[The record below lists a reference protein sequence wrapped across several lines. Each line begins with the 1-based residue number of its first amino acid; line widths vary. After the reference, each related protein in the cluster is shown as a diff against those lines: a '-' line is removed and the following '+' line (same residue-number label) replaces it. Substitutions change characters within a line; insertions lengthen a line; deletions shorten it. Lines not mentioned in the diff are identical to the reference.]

1 MDFFEKY
8 PLIDILENSNYNG
21 LGWAVT
27 SVLFYLSLYH
37 FLLFVKSREKF
48 YLFYSLYAL
57 INAINLIKR
66 VKGVFTESINNEFP
80 DFFIHLN
87 FPFQFASYLI
97 FSYFLIEILNFR
109 KHFPKFTRFFSY
121 YALSTSLIFGV
132 LVLGRYLWDGY
143 GMMRGYYILVFMPCT
158 LIFLIYGVYLTVKTG
173 EKVRYFILVGYLTLG
188 VSSFLL
194 AYLTFGKAL
203 TFTNKYYYIYYLAV
217 LVENFLYTYAL
228 AIKQREVYEDKIEIQ
243 NVLVEKLREND
254 DLRERLNENLKDELK
269 LKEKKISFLE
279 ADAEEQR
286 MAKLSADYEK
296 QITLLHLQ
304 SLRSQM
310 NPHFIFNALNSI
322 KVFLIESD
330 KENAV
335 LYLNKFAKLI
345 RMVLESSRE
354 FKISL
359 GEELDIAKLY
369 LSLEAIR
376 FEEGIDFKI
385 TVERGINLRDTKV
398 PPLVFQPFLENAV
411 WHGLMPKRGP
421 KSILIRVG
429 KIDNGVTVSI
439 RDNGIG
445 REESTKRK
453 SKQTLQK
460 QSIGISL
467 SSDRLKFFN
476 ESEKF
481 NYHFEILDHD
491 GINSE
496 RGTEVVFHLQ
506 NHSFSKGIS

>member
-1 MDFFEKY
+1 MDFFTKY
-8 PLIDILENSNYNG
+8 SVIEVLENSNFNG

-37 FLLFVKSREKF
+37 FVLFVKSREKF

-66 VKGVFTESINNEFP
+66 VKGVFSEALYLEFSEV
-80 DFFIHLN
+80 FIHLN
-87 FPFQFASYLI
+87 FPIQFASYLI
-97 FSYFLIEILNFR
+97 FSFFLMEILNFR
-109 KHFPKFTRFFSY
+109 KHFPKFTTFFHY
-121 YALSTSLIFGV
+121 YALITSLIFGI
-132 LVLGRYLWDGY
+132 LVLGRYVWDGY
-143 GMMRGYYILVFMPCT
+143 DWMRGYYVFVFMPCT
-158 LIFLIYGVYLTVKTG
+158 LIFLIYGIYLTVKTG
-173 EKVRYFILVGYLTLG
+173 EKVRYFILTGYLILG
-188 VSSFLL
+188 FSSFVL
-194 AYLTFGKAL
+194 AFLTFGKDL
-203 TFTNKYYYIYYLAV
+203 TITNKYYYIYYLAV
-217 LVENFLYTYAL
+217 LAENFLYTYAL
-228 AIKQREVYEDKIEIQ
+228 AIKQREVYEEKFEIQ
-243 NVLVEKLREND
+243 AVLVEKLKENEE
-254 DLRERLNENLKDELK
+254 LREKLNLQLQSDLK
-269 LKEKKISFLE
+269 LKESQISFLE

-286 MAKLSADYEK
+286 VAKLRSDYEK

-354 FKISL
+354 FKISI

-376 FEEGIDFKI
+376 FEDGIGVHFEI
-385 TVERGINLRDTKV
+385 ERGVNLREVKV

-411 WHGLMPKRGP
+411 WHGLMGIKGQ
-421 KSILIRVG
+421 KTIRTRVFQ
-429 KIDNGVTVSI
+429 KEEGVVVSI

-445 REESTKRK
+445 RKESAKLNAHKTI
-453 SKQTLQK
+453 QK

-467 SSDRLKFFN
+467 STDRLQYFN
-476 ESEKF
+476 QSENL
-481 NYHFEILDHD
+481 NYWFEIIDHS
-491 GINSE
+491 GSGE
-496 RGTEVVFHLQ
+496 ESGTEVIFYL
-506 NHSFSKGIS
+506 NEK

>member
-1 MDFFEKY
+1 MIFFEKY
-8 PLIDILENSNYNG
+8 SMLEVLENSNFNG

-37 FLLFVKSREKF
+37 FVLFIKSSEKF

-66 VKGVFTESINNEFP
+66 VKGVFVEALFNEFSEV
-80 DFFIHLN
+80 FIHLN
-87 FPFQFASYLI
+87 FPIQFASYLI
-97 FSYFLIEILNFR
+97 FSFFLIEILNFR
-109 KHFPKFTRFFSY
+109 KHFPKFTSFFSY
-121 YALSTSLIFGV
+121 YALITSSIFGV
-132 LVLGRYLWDGY
+132 LVLGRYLWEGY
-143 GMMRGYYILVFMPCT
+143 DWMRGYYIHVFMPCT
-158 LIFLIYGVYLTVKTG
+158 LIFLIYGIYLTIKTG
-173 EKVRYFILVGYLTLG
+173 EKVRYFILTGFLILG
-188 VSSFLL
+188 ISTFIF
-194 AYLTFGKAL
+194 AFLTFGQDVSM
-203 TFTNKYYYIYYLAV
+203 TNRYYYIYYLAV

-228 AIKQREVYEDKIEIQ
+228 AIKQREVYEEQFIIR
-243 NVLVEKLREND
+243 NVLVEKLKENE
-254 DLRERLNENLKDELK
+254 DLREKLNLKLQNELK
-269 LKEKKISFLE
+269 LKESQISFLE

-286 MAKLSADYEK
+286 VAKLRSDYEK

-354 FKISL
+354 FKISI

-376 FEEGIDFKI
+376 FEDGIDFTI
-385 TVERGINLRDTKV
+385 DVERGVSLRDTKV

-411 WHGLMPKRGP
+411 WHGLMGIKGQ
-421 KSILIRVG
+421 KTIRIKVYQKEEG
-429 KIDNGVTVSI
+429 IVVSI

-445 REESTKRK
+445 RKESQKLNAHKTI
-453 SKQTLQK
+453 QK

-467 SSDRLKFFN
+467 STDRLQFFN
-476 ESEKF
+476 QSENL
-481 NYHFEILDHD
+481 NYSFELIDYT
-491 GINSE
+491 GSGE
-496 RGTEVVFHLQ
+496 EGGTEVLFYL
-506 NHSFSKGIS
+506 KIK

>member
-8 PLIDILENSNYNG
+8 PLISILENSNYNG

-37 FLLFVKSREKF
+37 FVLFVKSKEKF

-57 INAINLIKR
+57 INAVNLIKR
-66 VKGVFTESINNEFP
+66 VKGGFVETIYDEFP
-80 DFFIHLN
+80 EFFIHLN
-87 FPFQFASYLI
+87 FPIQFASYLI
-97 FSYFLIEILNFR
+97 FSFFLIEILNFR

-121 YALSTSLIFGV
+121 YALITSSIFGV
-132 LVLGRYLWDGY
+132 LVLGRYIWDGY
-143 GMMRGYYILVFMPCT
+143 DWMKDYYIYVFMPCT
-158 LIFLIYGVYLTVKTG
+158 FIFLIYGIYLTIKTG
-173 EKVRYFILVGYLTLG
+173 EKVRYYILTGYLILGISSFILAFLVMGKD
-188 VSSFLL
+188 VSM
-194 AYLTFGKAL
+194 A
-203 TFTNKYYYIYYLAV
+203 NKYFYIYYLAV
-217 LVENFLYTYAL
+217 MAENFLYTYAL
-228 AIKQREVYEDKIEIQ
+228 AIKQREVYEDKFHIQ
-243 NVLVEKLREND
+243 ALLVEKLQENE
-254 DLRERLNENLKDELK
+254 DLREKLNVNLKDELK
-269 LKEKKISFLE
+269 LKERKISFLE
-279 ADAEEQR
+279 ADYEEQR
-286 MAKLSADYEK
+286 VAKLSADYEK
-296 QITLLHLQ
+296 QITSLHLQ

-369 LSLEAIR
+369 LSLETIR
-376 FEEGIDFKI
+376 FDEGIDFKI
-385 TVERGINLRDTKV
+385 NVERGINLRDTKV

-411 WHGLMPKRGP
+411 WHGLMSKKGP
-421 KSILIRVG
+421 KSILIH
-429 KIDNGVTVSI
+429 IYQSHEGVTVSI
-439 RDNGIG
+439 RDNGVG
-445 REESTKRK
+445 RKESMKKK
-453 SKQTLQK
+453 SNQTIQK

-481 NYHFEILDHD
+481 NYHFEILDHE
-491 GINSE
+491 GSNSE
-496 RGTEVVFHLQ
+496 RGTEVVFYLQ
-506 NHSFSKGIS
+506 NA

>member
-8 PLIDILENSNYNG
+8 SFLEVLENSNYNG
-21 LGWAVT
+21 IGWAVT

-37 FLLFVKSREKF
+37 FVLFIKSREKF

-57 INAINLIKR
+57 INGINLIQR
-66 VKGVFTESINNEFP
+66 VKSVFTEAVYTEFSEL
-80 DFFIHLN
+80 FIHLN
-87 FPFQFASYLI
+87 FPIQFASYLI
-97 FSYFLIEILNFR
+97 FSFFLIEILNFR
-109 KHFPKFTRFFSY
+109 KHFPKFTTFFSY
-121 YALSTSLIFGV
+121 YALITSSIFGV

-143 GMMRGYYILVFMPCT
+143 AMMRGYYILVFMPCT
-158 LIFLIYGVYLTVKTG
+158 LILLIYGIYLTIKTG
-173 EKVRYFILVGYLTLG
+173 EKVRYFILAGYLILG
-188 VSSFLL
+188 GASFIF
-194 AYLTFGKAL
+194 AFLTFGKDVS
-203 TFTNKYYYIYYLAV
+203 FTNKYHYIYYLAV
-217 LVENFLYTYAL
+217 LAENFLYTYAL
-228 AIKQREVYEDKIEIQ
+228 AIKQREVYTDKFQIQ
-243 NVLVEKLREND
+243 TLLVEKLQENE
-254 DLRERLNENLKDELK
+254 DLRERLNENLRNELK
-269 LKEKKISFLE
+269 LKESQISFLE

-286 MAKLSADYEK
+286 VAKLSADYEK

-369 LSLEAIR
+369 ISLESIR
-376 FEEGIDFKI
+376 FEDGIDFTI
-385 TVERGINLRDTKV
+385 DVERGINLRDTKV

-411 WHGLMPKRGP
+411 WHGLMPKKGP
-421 KSILIRVG
+421 KSILIRVFSEE
-429 KIDNGVTVSI
+429 KGVVVSI

-445 REESTKRK
+445 RAASGKMK
-453 SKQTLQK
+453 ANQTIQK

-467 SSDRLKFFN
+467 SSDRLNFFN
-476 ESEKF
+476 QSEKF
-481 NYHFEILDHD
+481 NYYFEILDHD
-491 GINSE
+491 GNSVE
-496 RGTEVVFHLQ
+496 RGTEVVFHLR
-506 NHSFSKGIS
+506 K

>member
-1 MDFFEKY
+1 MDFLEKHTFIG
-8 PLIDILENSNYNG
+8 LLENSNFNG

-27 SVLFYLSLYH
+27 SVLFYLSIYH
-37 FLLFVKSREKF
+37 FLLFVKSRERF
-48 YLFYSLYAL
+48 YLFYSVYAL

-66 VKGVFTESINNEFP
+66 VKGVFVETLYNEYSE
-80 DFFIHLN
+80 FFIHLN
-87 FPFQFASYLI
+87 FPIQFASYLI
-97 FSYFLIEILNFR
+97 FSFFLIEILNFR
-109 KHFPKFTRFFSY
+109 KHFPEFTRFFSY
-121 YALSTSLIFGV
+121 YALVTSSIFGS
-132 LVLGRYLWDGY
+132 LVVGRYLWDGY
-143 GMMRGYYILVFMPCT
+143 DWMRDYYMYVFMPCT
-158 LIFLIYGVYLTVKTG
+158 LIFLIYGIYLTIKTG
-173 EKVRYFILVGYLTLG
+173 EKVRYHILVGYLILG
-188 VSSFLL
+188 ISSFIL
-194 AYLTFGKAL
+194 AFLVMGKDVSIAD
-203 TFTNKYYYIYYLAV
+203 KYFYIYYLAV
-217 LVENFLYTYAL
+217 MTENFLYTYAL
-228 AIKQREVYEDKIEIQ
+228 AIKQREVYEERFHMQDL
-243 NVLVEKLREND
+243 LVEKLQENE
-254 DLRERLNENLKDELK
+254 DLREKLKENLQSELK
-269 LKEKKISFLE
+269 LKESQISYLE

-286 MAKLSADYEK
+286 MAKLRADYEK

-369 LSLEAIR
+369 MSLEAIR
-376 FEEGIDFKI
+376 FEDELDFRI
-385 TVERGINLRDTKV
+385 NVDRGVSLRDIKV

-411 WHGLMPKRGP
+411 WHGLMSKKGA
-421 KSILIRVG
+421 KSVLVHVFRDGEDVM
-429 KIDNGVTVSI
+429 VSI

-445 REESTKRK
+445 RTESMKRK
-453 SKQTLQK
+453 IIQTIQK

-467 SSDRLKFFN
+467 SADRLKFFN

-481 NYHFEILDHD
+481 NYHFEIVDHE
-491 GINSE
+491 GNPTE
-496 RGTEVVFHLQ
+496 RGTEVVFYLR
-506 NHSFSKGIS
+506 KV

>member
-8 PLIDILENSNYNG
+8 PLIEVLENSNFNG

-37 FLLFVKSREKF
+37 FVLFIKSREKF

-57 INAINLIKR
+57 INAINLIQR
-66 VKGVFTESINNEFP
+66 VKGVFTEAVYSEYNEV
-80 DFFIHLN
+80 FIHLN
-87 FPFQFASYLI
+87 FPIQFASYLI
-97 FSYFLIEILNFR
+97 FSFFLIEILNFR
-109 KHFPKFTRFFSY
+109 KHFPKFTTFFTY
-121 YALSTSLIFGV
+121 YVLITSSIFGV

-143 GMMRGYYILVFMPCT
+143 ALMRGYYITVFMPCT
-158 LIFLIYGVYLTVKTG
+158 LMFLIYGIYLTIKTG
-173 EKVRYFILVGYLTLG
+173 EKVRYFILAGYLILG
-188 VSSFLL
+188 VSSFIF
-194 AYLTFGKAL
+194 AFLTFGKDASIS
-203 TFTNKYYYIYYLAV
+203 NKFYYIYYLAV
-217 LVENFLYTYAL
+217 LAENYLYTFAL
-228 AIKQREVYEDKIEIQ
+228 AIKQREVYEDKYQMQIL
-243 NVLVEKLREND
+243 LVEKLQENE
-254 DLRERLNENLKDELK
+254 DLREKLNDNLKNELQ
-269 LKEKKISFLE
+269 LKESHISFLE
-279 ADAEEQR
+279 ADVEEQR
-286 MAKLSADYEK
+286 VVKLKADYEK

-376 FEEGIDFKI
+376 FEDGIDFTI
-385 TVERGINLRDTKV
+385 DVDRGISLKETKV
-398 PPLVFQPFLENAV
+398 PPLVVQPFLENAV
-411 WHGLMPKRGP
+411 WHGLMCKKGT
-421 KSILIRVG
+421 KSILIRVY
-429 KIDNGVTVSI
+429 KNKEGVVVSI

-445 REESTKRK
+445 RAEAMKMK
-453 SKQTLQK
+453 AKQTIQK

-476 ESEKF
+476 QSEKF
-481 NYHFEILDHD
+481 NYYFEIVDHD
-491 GINSE
+491 GNE
-496 RGTEVVFHLQ
+496 TEQGTEVIFYL
-506 NHSFSKGIS
+506 KD

>member
-1 MDFFEKY
+1 MVFFERHS
-8 PLIDILENSNYNG
+8 LIGVFENSNFNG

-37 FLLFVKSREKF
+37 FVLFVKSRERF
-48 YLFYSLYAL
+48 YLFYSVYAL

-66 VKGVFTESINNEFP
+66 VKGVFVESIYLEFT
-80 DFFIHLN
+80 DFFAHSN

-97 FSYFLIEILNFR
+97 FSFFLIEILNFR
-109 KHFPKFTRFFSY
+109 KHFPKFTTFFSY
-121 YALSTSLIFGV
+121 YALITSLIFGV
-132 LVLGRYLWDGY
+132 LVAGRYLWDGY
-143 GMMRGYYILVFMPCT
+143 DMMRGYYITVFMPFT

-173 EKVRYFILVGYLTLG
+173 EKVRFFILAGYLILG
-188 VSSFLL
+188 ISSFIF
-194 AYLTFGKAL
+194 AFLTFGKEVSV
-203 TFTNKYYYIYYLAV
+203 TNKYYYIYYFAV
-217 LVENFLYTYAL
+217 LAENFLYTYAL
-228 AIKQREVYEDKIEIQ
+228 AIKQREAYEEKFKIQ
-243 NVLVEKLREND
+243 AVLVEKLRENE
-254 DLRERLNENLKDELK
+254 DLREKLNENLKSELK
-269 LKEKKISFLE
+269 LKESKISFLE

-286 MAKLSADYEK
+286 MAKLRADYEK

-335 LYLNKFAKLI
+335 LYLNRFAKLI

-369 LSLEAIR
+369 LSLESIR
-376 FEEGIDFKI
+376 FEDGIAVHIEVD
-385 TVERGINLRDTKV
+385 RGVSLRDVKV

-411 WHGLMPKRGP
+411 WHGLMRKKDK
-421 KSILIRVG
+421 KSIWIRVFQKEEG
-429 KIDNGVTVSI
+429 PVVSI

-445 REESTKRK
+445 RPEAEKIKAGRSV
-453 SKQTLQK
+453 QK

-467 SSDRLKFFN
+467 SSDRISFFN
-476 ESEKF
+476 QSENL
-481 NYHFEILDHD
+481 NYYFEVIDHVGSD
-491 GINSE
+491 SE
-496 RGTEVVFHLQ
+496 RGTEVIFYLGEGNQ
-506 NHSFSKGIS
+506 KG

>member
-8 PLIDILENSNYNG
+8 PLIEVLENSNFNG

-37 FLLFVKSREKF
+37 FVLFIKSRDKF

-57 INAINLIKR
+57 INAINLVQR
-66 VKGVFTESINNEFP
+66 VKGVFAEAVYTEFS
-80 DFFIHLN
+80 DYFIHLN
-87 FPFQFASYLI
+87 FPIQFASYLI
-97 FSYFLIEILNFR
+97 FSFFLIEILNFR
-109 KHFPKFTRFFSY
+109 KHFLRFTNFFTY
-121 YALSTSLIFGV
+121 YALVTSSIFVV
-132 LVLGRYLWDGY
+132 LVLGRYYWDGY
-143 GMMRGYYILVFMPCT
+143 DMMRGYYITVFMPCT
-158 LIFLIYGVYLTVKTG
+158 LIFLIYGIFLTIKSG
-173 EKVRYFILVGYLTLG
+173 EKVRYFILVGYLILG
-188 VSSFLL
+188 ISSFIF
-194 AYLTFGKAL
+194 AFLTFGKDVSI
-203 TFTNKYYYIYYLAV
+203 TNKYYYIYYLAV
-217 LVENFLYTYAL
+217 LAENYLYTYAL
-228 AIKQREVYEDKIEIQ
+228 AIKQREVYEEKFQIQ
-243 NVLVEKLREND
+243 TLLVAKLQENE
-254 DLRERLNENLKDELK
+254 DLREELNHNLKNELK
-269 LKEKKISFLE
+269 LKESQISFLE

-286 MAKLSADYEK
+286 IAKLSADYEK

-335 LYLNKFAKLI
+335 LYLNRFAKLI

-376 FEEGIDFKI
+376 FEDGIYFTID
-385 TVERGINLRDTKV
+385 VERGISLRDTKV

-411 WHGLMPKRGP
+411 WHGLMGKKGA
-421 KSILIRVG
+421 KSILIRVF
-429 KIDNGVTVSI
+429 KTDAGVVVSI

-445 REESTKRK
+445 RAESAKMK
-453 SKQTLQK
+453 VNQTLQK

-467 SSDRLKFFN
+467 SSDRLNFFN
-476 ESEKF
+476 QSEKF
-481 NYHFEILDHD
+481 NYYFEILDHHGKAED
-491 GINSE
+491 S
-496 RGTEVVFHLQ
+496 GTEVVFYLK
-506 NHSFSKGIS
+506 S

>member
-1 MDFFEKY
+1 MNFFEKY
-8 PLIDILENSNYNG
+8 PLVEMLENSNFNG

-37 FLLFVKSREKF
+37 FVLFVKSREKF

-66 VKGVFTESINNEFP
+66 VKGVFAEAFYTEFP
-80 DFFIHLN
+80 EVFIHSN
-87 FPFQFASYLI
+87 FPIQFASYLI
-97 FSYFLIEILNFR
+97 FSFFLIEILNFQR
-109 KHFPKFTRFFSY
+109 HFPKFTRFFSY
-121 YALSTSLIFGV
+121 YALITSLIFGV

-143 GMMRGYYILVFMPCT
+143 DLMRGYYIVVFMPCT
-158 LIFLIYGVYLTVKTG
+158 LIFLIYGIYLTIKTG
-173 EKVRYFILVGYLTLG
+173 EKVRYFILVGYLILG
-188 VSSFLL
+188 ISSFIF
-194 AYLTFGKAL
+194 AFLTFGKDVS
-203 TFTNKYYYIYYLAV
+203 FTNKYYYIYYLAV
-217 LVENFLYTYAL
+217 LAENFLYTYAL
-228 AIKQREVYEDKIEIQ
+228 AIKQREVYEEKLEIQ
-243 NVLVEKLREND
+243 SVFVLKLKENE
-254 DLRERLNENLKDELK
+254 DLREKLNENLKDELK
-269 LKEKKISFLE
+269 LKERKISYLE
-279 ADAEEQR
+279 ADNEEQR
-286 MAKLSADYEK
+286 VAKLSADYEK

-376 FEEGIDFKI
+376 FEDGIDFTI
-385 TVERGINLRDTKV
+385 DVERGISLRELKV

-411 WHGLMPKRGP
+411 WHGLMSKKGP
-421 KSILIRVG
+421 KSILVRVFREG
-429 KIDNGVTVSI
+429 EDVMVSI
-439 RDNGIG
+439 RDDGVG
-445 REESTKRK
+445 RKESMKNK
-453 SKQTLQK
+453 SSQTIQK

-467 SSDRLKFFN
+467 SSDRIKFFN
-476 ESEKF
+476 QSEKLD
-481 NYHFEILDHD
+481 YHFEILDHD
-491 GINSE
+491 GNAGD
-496 RGTEVVFHLQ
+496 RGTEVIFYLTEVKY
-506 NHSFSKGIS
+506 NER

>member
-1 MDFFEKY
+1 MMDFFEKY
-8 PLIDILENSNYNG
+8 SFIKVLENSNYNG

-27 SVLFYLSLYH
+27 SVLFYLSVYH
-37 FLLFVKSREKF
+37 FLLFVKSKEKF

-57 INAINLIKR
+57 INAVILIKR
-66 VKGVFTESINNEFP
+66 VKGVFVESIYNEFSN
-80 DFFIHLN
+80 FFIHTN

-97 FSYFLIEILNFR
+97 FSFFLIEILNFR

-143 GMMRGYYILVFMPCT
+143 EMMRGYYILVFMPCT
-158 LIFLIYGVYLTVKTG
+158 LIFLIYGIYLTVKTG

-188 VSSFLL
+188 ISSFLL
-194 AYLTFGKAL
+194 AYLTFGKEL
-203 TFTNKYYYIYYLAV
+203 SFTNKYYYIYYLAV
-217 LVENFLYTYAL
+217 IVENFLYTYAL
-228 AIKQREVYEDKIEIQ
+228 AIKQREVYEEKFEIQ
-243 NVLVEKLREND
+243 NVLVDKLREND

-269 LKEKKISFLE
+269 LKESQISYLE

-286 MAKLSADYEK
+286 VAKLSADYEK
-296 QITLLHLQ
+296 QITVLHLQ

-330 KENAV
+330 KENAI
-335 LYLNKFAKLI
+335 LYLNRFAKLI

-376 FEEGIDFKI
+376 FEDGIDFTI
-385 TVERGINLRDTKV
+385 DVERGISLRDTKV

-411 WHGLMPKRGP
+411 WHGLMPKKGP
-421 KSILIRVG
+421 KSILIRVYTSQH
-429 KIDNGVTVSI
+429 GVSVSI

-445 REESTKRK
+445 RDRSNEMKAH
-453 SKQTLQK
+453 QTIQK
-460 QSIGISL
+460 QSIGILL
-467 SSDRLKFFN
+467 SADRLKFFN
-476 ESEKF
+476 QSEKF
-481 NYHFEILDHD
+481 NYYFEILDHD
-491 GINSE
+491 GTTSYK
-496 RGTEVVFHLQ
+496 GTEVVFYLKE
-506 NHSFSKGIS
+506 NEN

>member
-1 MDFFEKY
+1 MLDFFERN
-8 PLIDILENSNYNG
+8 PLVQVLENSNFNG

-27 SVLFYLSLYH
+27 SILFYLSLYH

-48 YLFYSLYAL
+48 YLLYSLYAL
-57 INAINLIKR
+57 INAINLIQR
-66 VKGVFTESINNEFP
+66 VKGVFTETLYLEFT
-80 DFFIHLN
+80 DFFSHLN
-87 FPFQFASYLI
+87 FPIQFASYLI
-97 FSYFLIEILNFR
+97 FSFFLIEILNFR
-109 KHFPKFTRFFSY
+109 KHFPRFVTFFQY
-121 YALSTSLIFGV
+121 YALVISLIFGV

-143 GMMRGYYILVFMPCT
+143 SMMRGFYISIFMPCT
-158 LIFLIYGVYLTVKTG
+158 LIFLFYGIYLTIKTG
-173 EKVRYFILVGYLTLG
+173 ESVRYIILIGYLILG
-188 VSSFLL
+188 FGTFIF
-194 AYLTFGKAL
+194 AFLTFGQSL
-203 TFTNKYYYIYYLAV
+203 EITNKYYYIYYLAV
-217 LVENFLYTYAL
+217 LAENFLYTYAL
-228 AIKQREVYEDKIEIQ
+228 AIKQREVSE
-243 NVLVEKLREND
+243 EKFQMQLLLLAKLQENE
-254 DLRERLNENLKDELK
+254 DLREELNVQLKKELK
-269 LKEKKISFLE
+269 LKESQITFLE

-286 MAKLSADYEK
+286 MAKLRADYEK

-359 GEELDIAKLY
+359 GEELDIVKLY
-369 LSLEAIR
+369 VSLEAIR
-376 FEEGIDFKI
+376 FEDGIDFTI
-385 TVERGINLRDTKV
+385 DVERGISLRDTKV

-411 WHGLMPKRGP
+411 WHGLMPKKGS
-421 KSILIRVG
+421 KSILIHVF
-429 KIDNGVTVSI
+429 KSDEGVVVSI

-445 REESTKRK
+445 RTAS
-453 SKQTLQK
+453 SKAKANQTIQK

-467 SSDRLKFFN
+467 SLERLDFFN

-481 NYHFEILDHD
+481 HYHLEILDHE
-491 GINSE
+491 GNPSQ
-496 RGTEVVFHLQ
+496 RGTEVIFYL
-506 NHSFSKGIS
+506 KE

>member
-1 MDFFEKY
+1 MDFFDKY
-8 PLIDILENSNYNG
+8 PLIDVLENSNYNG

-37 FLLFVKSREKF
+37 FVLFVKSMEKF

-57 INAINLIKR
+57 VNAINLIKR
-66 VKGVFTESINNEFP
+66 VKGVFVESINTEFP
-80 DFFIHLN
+80 EFFIHLN

-97 FSYFLIEILNFR
+97 FSFFLIEILNFR
-109 KHFPKFTRFFSY
+109 KHFPKFTSFFSY
-121 YALSTSLIFGV
+121 YALTTSLIFGV
-132 LVLGRYLWDGY
+132 LILGRYLWDGY
-143 GMMRGYYILVFMPCT
+143 DMMRGYYIMVFMPST
-158 LIFLIYGVYLTVKTG
+158 LIFLIYGIYLTIKTG

-188 VSSFLL
+188 FCGFIL
-194 AYLTFGKAL
+194 AYLTFGKDVS
-203 TFTNKYYYIYYLAV
+203 FTNKYYYIYYLAV

-228 AIKQREVYEDKIEIQ
+228 AIKQREVYEEKFEIQ
-243 NVLVEKLREND
+243 KELVEKLQENEE
-254 DLRERLNENLKDELK
+254 LREKLNENLKSELK
-269 LKEKKISFLE
+269 LKESQISFLE

-286 MAKLSADYEK
+286 VAKLSADYER

-376 FEEGIDFKI
+376 FEEGLDFSFDI
-385 TVERGINLRDTKV
+385 ERGISLRDITV

-411 WHGLMPKRGP
+411 WHGLMSKKGS
-421 KSILIRVG
+421 KSIFFRIFNKGEDV
-429 KIDNGVTVSI
+429 VVSI

-445 REESTKRK
+445 RMESLKKK
-453 SKQTLQK
+453 STQTIQK

-467 SSDRLKFFN
+467 SADRLKFFN

-481 NYHFEILDHD
+481 NYYFEILDHD
-491 GINSE
+491 GNDSE
-496 RGTEVVFHLQ
+496 RGTEVIFYLR
-506 NHSFSKGIS
+506 KD

>member
-1 MDFFEKY
+1 MNY
-8 PLIDILENSNYNG
+8 PKILKNSNFNG
-21 LGWAVT
+21 LGWGVT

-37 FLLFVKSREKF
+37 FVLFIKSREKF

-57 INAINLIKR
+57 INGINLIQR
-66 VKGVFTESINNEFP
+66 VKGVFVENIYTEFS

-87 FPFQFASYLI
+87 FPIQFASFLI
-97 FSYFLIEILNFR
+97 FSFFLIEILNFR
-109 KHFPKFTRFFSY
+109 KHFPKFTSFFTY
-121 YALSTSLIFGV
+121 YALITSSIFGV

-143 GMMRGYYILVFMPCT
+143 DMMRGYYILVFMPCT
-158 LIFLIYGVYLTVKTG
+158 LIFLIYGIYLTIKTG
-173 EKVRYFILVGYLTLG
+173 EKVRYFILAGYLILG
-188 VSSFLL
+188 ISSFIF
-194 AYLTFGKAL
+194 ASLTFGKDIS
-203 TFTNKYYYIYYLAV
+203 FTNKYYYIFYLAV
-217 LVENFLYTYAL
+217 LAENFLYTYAL
-228 AIKQREVYEDKIEIQ
+228 AIKQREVYTDKFQIQ
-243 NVLVEKLREND
+243 TLLVEKLQENE
-254 DLRERLNENLKDELK
+254 DLRERLNENLRNELK
-269 LKEKKISFLE
+269 LKESQISFLE
-279 ADAEEQR
+279 ADAEEHR
-286 MAKLSADYEK
+286 VAKLSADYEK

-330 KENAV
+330 KENAI

-369 LSLEAIR
+369 ISLEAIR
-376 FEEGIDFKI
+376 FEDGLDFTID
-385 TVERGINLRDTKV
+385 VERGINLRDTKV

-411 WHGLMPKRGP
+411 WHGLMPKKGP
-421 KSILIRVG
+421 KSILIRVY
-429 KIDNGVTVSI
+429 KVDHDVVVSI
-439 RDNGIG
+439 RDNGVG
-445 REESTKRK
+445 RAASMKIKST
-453 SKQTLQK
+453 QTIQK

-481 NYHFEILDHD
+481 NYHFLILDHED
-491 GINSE
+491 NSSE
-496 RGTEVVFHLQ
+496 KGTEVVFYLNQIH
-506 NHSFSKGIS
+506 I

>member
-8 PLIDILENSNYNG
+8 PLIGVLENSNFNG

-37 FLLFVKSREKF
+37 FVLFVKSREKF
-48 YLFYSLYAL
+48 YLFYSVYAL
-57 INAINLIKR
+57 INAVNLIKR
-66 VKGVFTESINNEFP
+66 VKGVFVESIYTEFP
-80 DFFIHLN
+80 DFFIHTN

-97 FSYFLIEILNFR
+97 FSFFLIEILNFR
-109 KHFPKFTRFFSY
+109 RHFPKFTTFFTY
-121 YALSTSLIFGV
+121 YALITSSIFGV
-132 LVLGRYLWDGY
+132 LIVGRYVWDGY
-143 GMMRGYYILVFMPCT
+143 DMMRGYYITVFMPCT
-158 LIFLIYGVYLTVKTG
+158 LIFLIYGVYLTIKTG
-173 EKVRYFILVGYLTLG
+173 EKVRYVILAGYLILGLSSFILA
-188 VSSFLL
+188 F
-194 AYLTFGKAL
+194 LTFGKDLA
-203 TFTNKYYYIYYLAV
+203 FTNKFYYIYYLAV
-217 LVENFLYTYAL
+217 LIENFLYTYAL
-228 AIKQREVYEDKIEIQ
+228 AIKQREVYEEKLEIQ
-243 NVLVEKLREND
+243 KTLVEKLQENE
-254 DLRERLNENLKDELK
+254 DLREKLNESLKDELV
-269 LKEKKISFLE
+269 LKERQISFLE

-286 MAKLSADYEK
+286 VAKLSADYEK

-335 LYLNKFAKLI
+335 LYLNRFAKLI

-369 LSLEAIR
+369 LSLESIR
-376 FEEGIDFKI
+376 LEDGIDFKI
-385 TVERGINLRDTKV
+385 EVGRDISLRDTKV

-411 WHGLMPKRGP
+411 WHGLMGKKGP
-421 KSILIRVG
+421 KSILIRVYSEE
-429 KIDNGVTVSI
+429 DEVVVSI

-445 REESTKRK
+445 RAASMNQKGDLST
-453 SKQTLQK
+453 QK

-467 SSDRLKFFN
+467 SADRLKFFN
-476 ESEKF
+476 QSEKF
-481 NYHFEILDHD
+481 NYQFVIVDHEQ
-491 GINSE
+491 NSLE
-496 RGTEVVFHLQ
+496 RGTEVVFYLKE
-506 NHSFSKGIS
+506 N

>member
-1 MDFFEKY
+1 MDFFEKHSFIG
-8 PLIDILENSNYNG
+8 LLENSNYNG

-37 FLLFVKSREKF
+37 FILFVKSREKF
-48 YLFYSLYAL
+48 YLFYSLYAF
-57 INAINLIKR
+57 INAVNLIKR
-66 VKGVFTESINNEFP
+66 VKGGFVETIYDEFP
-80 DFFIHLN
+80 EFFIDLN
-87 FPFQFASYLI
+87 FPIQFASYLI
-97 FSYFLIEILNFR
+97 FSFFLIEILNFR
-109 KHFPKFTRFFSY
+109 KHFPKFTSFFSY
-121 YALSTSLIFGV
+121 YALVICSIFGV
-132 LVLGRYLWDGY
+132 LVLGRYLWEGY
-143 GMMRGYYILVFMPCT
+143 DWMKDYYVFVYMPCT
-158 LIFLIYGVYLTVKTG
+158 FIFLIYGIYLTIKTG
-173 EKVRYFILVGYLTLG
+173 EKVRYYILTGYLILGISSFILGFLVIGKD
-188 VSSFLL
+188 VSI
-194 AYLTFGKAL
+194 A
-203 TFTNKYYYIYYLAV
+203 NKYFYIYYLAV
-217 LVENFLYTYAL
+217 MAENFLYTYAL
-228 AIKQREVYEDKIEIQ
+228 AIKQREVYEEKFQ
-243 NVLVEKLREND
+243 MQHLLVEKLQENEE
-254 DLRERLNENLKDELK
+254 LRGKLNENLKNELELK
-269 LKEKKISFLE
+269 ESQISFLE

-286 MAKLSADYEK
+286 VAKLSADYEK

-376 FEEGIDFKI
+376 FEDGLDFSID
-385 TVERGINLRDTKV
+385 VERGVNLRDIKV
-398 PPLVFQPFLENAV
+398 PPLVLQPFFENAV
-411 WHGLMPKRGP
+411 WHGLMSKKGP
-421 KSILIRVG
+421 KSISVRVVRDG
-429 KIDNGVTVSI
+429 EDVVVSI

-445 REESTKRK
+445 RAESLKKK
-453 SKQTLQK
+453 SSQTIQK

-476 ESEKF
+476 ENEKL
-481 NYHFEILDHD
+481 NYHFLILDHD
-491 GINSE
+491 ESLADS
-496 RGTEVVFHLQ
+496 GTEVIFHLQ
-506 NHSFSKGIS
+506 KV

>member
-8 PLIDILENSNYNG
+8 PLIDILENSNFNG

-37 FLLFVKSREKF
+37 FVLFVKSREKF

-57 INAINLIKR
+57 INGVNLIKR
-66 VKGVFTESINNEFP
+66 VKGVFTEAVYTEFSEL
-80 DFFIHLN
+80 FIHLN
-87 FPFQFASYLI
+87 FPIQFTSYLI
-97 FSYFLIEILNFR
+97 FSFFLIEILNFR
-109 KHFPKFTRFFSY
+109 KHFPKFTTFFSY
-121 YALSTSLIFGV
+121 YALITGSIFGI
-132 LVLGRYLWDGY
+132 LVLGRYVWDGY
-143 GMMRGYYILVFMPCT
+143 ALMRGYYITVFMPCT
-158 LIFLIYGVYLTVKTG
+158 LIFLIYGIYLTVKTG
-173 EKVRYFILVGYLTLG
+173 EKVRYFILTGYLILG
-188 VSSFLL
+188 VCSFIF
-194 AYLTFGKAL
+194 AFLTFGKDVS
-203 TFTNKYYYIYYLAV
+203 FTNKYYYIYYLAV
-217 LVENFLYTYAL
+217 LAENFLYTYAL
-228 AIKQREVYEDKIEIQ
+228 AIKQREVYEEKFEIQ
-243 NVLVEKLREND
+243 NVLVEKLQENE
-254 DLRERLNENLKDELK
+254 DLKEKLNENLKNELK
-269 LKEKKISFLE
+269 LKESQISFLE

-286 MAKLSADYEK
+286 VAKLSADYEK

-369 LSLEAIR
+369 LSLESIR
-376 FEEGIDFKI
+376 FEDGIAFNI
-385 TVERGINLRDTKV
+385 EVERGVSLRDTKV

-411 WHGLMPKRGP
+411 WHGLMSKKGP
-421 KSILIRVG
+421 KSIIVRVFR
-429 KIDNGVTVSI
+429 NEESVVVSI
-439 RDNGIG
+439 KDNGIG
-445 REESTKRK
+445 RVESQKMNAN
-453 SKQTLQK
+453 QTIQK

-467 SSDRLKFFN
+467 SADRLKFFN
-476 ESEKF
+476 Q
-481 NYHFEILDHD
+481 
-491 GINSE
+491 SE
-496 RGTEVVFHLQ
+496 RVNYQFVIFDHEGTPLQNGTEVVFYLKA
-506 NHSFSKGIS
+506 N

>member
-8 PLIDILENSNYNG
+8 PLIEVLENSNFNG

-37 FLLFVKSREKF
+37 FVLFLKSKEKF

-57 INAINLIKR
+57 INAINLIQR
-66 VKGVFTESINNEFP
+66 VKGVFTESLYTEFYEL
-80 DFFIHLN
+80 FIHLN
-87 FPFQFASYLI
+87 FPIQFASYLI
-97 FSYFLIEILNFR
+97 FSFFLIEILNFR
-109 KHFPKFTRFFSY
+109 KHYPKFTSFFTY
-121 YALSTSLIFGV
+121 YAVVTSSIFGV
-132 LVLGRYLWDGY
+132 LVLGRYVWDGY
-143 GMMRGYYILVFMPCT
+143 DMMRGYYITVFMPCT
-158 LIFLIYGVYLTVKTG
+158 LVLLIYGVYLTVKTG
-173 EKVRYFILVGYLTLG
+173 EKVRFFILAGFLILG
-188 VSSFLL
+188 IATFIF
-194 AYLTFGKAL
+194 AFLTFGKDASI
-203 TFTNKYYYIYYLAV
+203 TNKYQYIYYLAV
-217 LVENFLYTYAL
+217 LAENYLYTYAL
-228 AIKQREVYEDKIEIQ
+228 AIKQREVYEEKFVIKTE
-243 NVLVEKLREND
+243 LVTKLQENE
-254 DLRERLNENLKDELK
+254 DLRDALNQNLQNELK
-269 LKEKKISFLE
+269 LKESQISFLE
-279 ADAEEQR
+279 ADAAEQR
-286 MAKLSADYEK
+286 VVKLSLDYEK

-376 FEEGIDFKI
+376 FEDGIDFSI
-385 TVERGINLRDTKV
+385 DVERGVSLRDIKV

-411 WHGLMPKRGP
+411 WHGLMRKKGV
-421 KSILIRVG
+421 KSILIKVST
-429 KIDNGVTVSI
+429 DEEGVVVSI
-439 RDNGIG
+439 QDNGIG
-445 REESTKRK
+445 RAEAMKMK
-453 SKQTLQK
+453 ANQTIQK

-476 ESEKF
+476 QSEKL
-481 NYHFEILDHD
+481 NYFFEIIDLDE
-491 GINSE
+491 NPAQ
-496 RGTEVVFHLQ
+496 RGTEVRFHL
-506 NHSFSKGIS
+506 KK

>member
-1 MDFFEKY
+1 MSFFDKY
-8 PLIDILENSNYNG
+8 PLIEILENSNFNG
-21 LGWAVT
+21 LGWGVT

-37 FLLFVKSREKF
+37 FVLFIKSREKF
-48 YLFYSLYAL
+48 YLFYSMYAL
-57 INAINLIKR
+57 INGINLIQR
-66 VKGVFTESINNEFP
+66 VKGVFVENVYTEYS
-80 DFFIHLN
+80 DVFIHLN
-87 FPFQFASYLI
+87 FPIQFASYLI
-97 FSYFLIEILNFR
+97 FSFFLIEILNFR
-109 KHFPKFTRFFSY
+109 KHFPKFTSFFTY
-121 YALSTSLIFGV
+121 YALITSSIFGV
-132 LVLGRYLWDGY
+132 LVLGRYVWDGY
-143 GMMRGYYILVFMPCT
+143 ALMRGYYITVFMPCT
-158 LIFLIYGVYLTVKTG
+158 LIFLIFGVYLTIKTG
-173 EKVRYFILVGYLTLG
+173 EKVRYYILAGYLILG
-188 VSSFLL
+188 VGSFIF
-194 AYLTFGKAL
+194 ASLTFGKDVS
-203 TFTNKYYYIYYLAV
+203 FTNKYHYIYYLAV
-217 LVENFLYTYAL
+217 LAENYLYTYAL
-228 AIKQREVYEDKIEIQ
+228 AIKQREVYE
-243 NVLVEKLREND
+243 EKFEMQTLLLSKLQENEGLRE
-254 DLRERLNENLKDELK
+254 ELNKNLKSELQ
-269 LKEKKISFLE
+269 LKESQISFLE

-286 MAKLSADYEK
+286 VSKLSADYEK

-376 FEEGIDFKI
+376 FEDGIDFTI
-385 TVERGINLRDTKV
+385 DVERGISLRDTKV

-411 WHGLMPKRGP
+411 WHGLMSKKGP
-421 KSILIRVG
+421 KSIFVRVFTEA
-429 KIDNGVTVSI
+429 DSVVVSI

-445 REESTKRK
+445 RAESTKLK
-453 SKQTLQK
+453 SSHSIQK

-476 ESEKF
+476 QSEKF
-481 NYHFEILDHD
+481 NYHFLILDHE
-491 GINSE
+491 GNSSE
-496 RGTEVVFHLQ
+496 SGTEVVFYL
-506 NHSFSKGIS
+506 NKNEY